1 MSSGSHV
8 DGDDIELELF
18 LTKAN
23 ECSLRGGGEW
33 ASMDFDDRHDY
44 CLLNNLIY
52 NMKEG
57 SKKFSVN
64 IDEYIDDDE
73 EQGLDG
79 QIKKIKKIKKD
90 SDEWK
95 TKGNILLVPLV
106 RKTWGVDYR
115 IPFFFLFFFLFKVE
129 EKESFR
135 PDLNKIRSFNK
146 STKLKG
152 CE

>member
-18 LTKAN
+18 LTEAN
-23 ECSLRGGGEW
+23 ESSLRGGGER

-73 EQGLDG
+73 EQ
-79 QIKKIKKIKKD
+79 KD
-90 SDEWK
+90 
-95 TKGNILLVPLV
+95 LMV
-106 RKTWGVDYR
+106 
-115 IPFFFLFFFLFKVE
+115 
-129 EKESFR
+129 
-135 PDLNKIRSFNK
+135 K
-146 STKLKG
+146 STQKKKKNYSEVSGAGGTTRVGKQKG
-152 CE
+152 IFYLFHL